1 MKRGIVL
8 NSFGLC
14 VAAMTGAARAK
25 SILSKNGIS
34 ASIHKSDCGIK
45 YVGCSY
51 EVAVPR
57 EQFQLAAD
65 ILTKN
70 GIKLLK

>member
-1 MKRGIVL
+1 MNG
-8 NSFGLC
+8 FGLC

-34 ASIHKSDCGIK
+34 AKIQKSDCGIK

-51 EVAVPR
+51 EVIVPK
-57 EQFQLAAD
+57 EQLQLASD
-65 ILTKN
+65 LLIKN